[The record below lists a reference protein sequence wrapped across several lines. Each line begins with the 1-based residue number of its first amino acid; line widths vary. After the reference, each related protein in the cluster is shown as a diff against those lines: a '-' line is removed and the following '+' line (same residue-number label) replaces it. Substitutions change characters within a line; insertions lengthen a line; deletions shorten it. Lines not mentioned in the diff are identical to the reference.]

1 MVSKKISRLVIN
13 LICCYAKVIANC
25 EVTSLWRHQRLL
37 HLIGKECWRYTFFS
51 NECFALN
58 NGLIFIQL
66 YQSFSVENGAIELL
80 CQLTHKYDISLR
92 LNGVWGLM
100 NMAFQSDQRIKVQI
114 ITQLGADQIFR
125 LLSDS
130 DINVVMKTLGL
141 LRNLVTHKSQI
152 DHVMNLYG
160 K

>member
-1 MVSKKISRLVIN
+1 MN
-13 LICCYAKVIANC
+13 L
-25 EVTSLWRHQRLL
+25 H
-37 HLIGKECWRYTFFS
+37 EC
-51 NECFALN
+51 
-58 NGLIFIQL
+58 LIFIQL
-66 YQSFSVENGAIELL
+66 FFFFSVENGAIELL
-80 CQLTHKYDISLR
+80 CQLTHKYDLSLR

-160 K
+160 KLLTALPTCFIYFSTPKMPQFFTF